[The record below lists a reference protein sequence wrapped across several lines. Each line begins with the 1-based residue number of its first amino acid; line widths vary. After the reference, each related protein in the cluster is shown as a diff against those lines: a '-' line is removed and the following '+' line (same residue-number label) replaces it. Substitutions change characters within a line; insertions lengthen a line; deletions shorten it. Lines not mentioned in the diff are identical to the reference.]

1 MTQSSR
7 PSLRSAVVTG
17 DLSTV
22 TGDLV
27 VVTGDPVV
35 VAGDLAAVPGDF
47 GAVTGNRESG
57 SAVADFAMVAGLL
70 SLLFLA
76 VFQLGLALHI
86 RNTLIACAS
95 EGARY
100 GARADASPRGG
111 EERARQLIR
120 ESLSDRYAH
129 GVHAET
135 ATVDGIQVVRLSIDA
150 PLPVIGPLGPDH
162 LLHVQARAFS
172 ESQ

>member
-1 MTQSSR
+1 MT
-7 PSLRSAVVTG
+7 PSALPSPRSAA
-17 DLSTV
+17 
-22 TGDLV
+22 LV
-27 VVTGDPVV
+27 SDP
-35 VAGDLAAVPGDF
+35 
-47 GAVTGNRESG
+47 ESG

-100 GARADASPRGG
+100 GARSDATPADG
-111 EERARQLIR
+111 ERRTSELIR
-120 ESLSDRYAH
+120 ESLSDRYAA
-129 GVHAET
+129 GVHAHT
-135 ATVDGIQVVRLSIDA
+135 TTVDGIKVVQLDIDA
-150 PLPVIGPLGPDH
+150 PLPVLGPIGPDH
-162 LLHVQARAFS
+162 VLHVQARAFS